1 MTKKAT
7 VRVSGSYVL
16 LLGLGL
22 AWPPGAGALPNDGL
36 VVETPADVSAAPTEC
51 TSQAGQV
58 KAVALQDYQ
67 PTYSTFNFPSDG
79 QGHFDTLMATTID
92 VGGHRPSCLVANFST
107 MALPLDN
114 AIVFQ
119 VRVDGQPMKG
129 HLGSVAGVATAGV
142 FDPEETDQ
150 NLPRMVTYTFFAP
163 VSPGLHQV
171 EVLFAGC
178 CSAAPAPGEIA
189 AYAGSPVL
197 ALHYR

>member
-1 MTKKAT
+1 
-7 VRVSGSYVL
+7 V
-16 LLGLGL
+16 
-22 AWPPGAGALPNDGL
+22 AGR
-36 VVETPADVSAAPTEC
+36 
-51 TSQAGQV
+51 V

-79 QGHFDTLMATTID
+79 QGHFDTLMTTTID
-92 VGGHRPSCLVANFST
+92 VRGPSCLVAHFST
-107 MALPLDN
+107 MAYPLDN
-114 AIVFQ
+114 AVVFQ

-129 HLGSVAGVATAGV
+129 HLGSVAGVPTPAV

-150 NLPRMVTYTFFAP
+150 NLPRMVSYTFFERIG
-163 VSPGLHQV
+163 PGSHLV

-178 CSAAPAPGEIA
+178 CSGAPVPGAVA